1 MIPPLCIW
9 ILSLL
14 ISLPPP
20 SQEDLFKELDGEGQ
34 QQEDPSTPDSDLFDL
49 GKEGDRITLLEDEI
63 CDLFHELREKEK
75 RPLEDEPHRIHRA
88 IDRVRENLSAPD
100 KKESENLEV
109 IAKEIKE
116 NLLTS
121 RAYFYFNLY
130 LDLDVKDDVTGIS
143 ENELKRDHEGGS

>member
-1 MIPPLCIW
+1 M
-9 ILSLL
+9 
-14 ISLPPP
+14 
-20 SQEDLFKELDGEGQ
+20 
-34 QQEDPSTPDSDLFDL
+34 
-49 GKEGDRITLLEDEI
+49 
-63 CDLFHELREKEK
+63 
-75 RPLEDEPHRIHRA
+75 
-88 IDRVRENLSAPD
+88 SAPD